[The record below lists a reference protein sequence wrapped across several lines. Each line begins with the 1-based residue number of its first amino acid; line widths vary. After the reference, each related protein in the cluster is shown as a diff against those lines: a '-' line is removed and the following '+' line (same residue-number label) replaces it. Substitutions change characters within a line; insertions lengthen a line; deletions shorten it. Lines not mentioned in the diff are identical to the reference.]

1 MKHTM
6 SRHTFYSLTVTFTIL
21 SILGQLSTSIY
32 SPFFFDLAA
41 IYDSYVGII
50 EKSVAVFLIAFSL
63 SQLVSGVACDY
74 LNKQKFLL
82 YGVFVFIAGTLTVA
96 LATEEN
102 TFLLGRVIQGLG
114 GGVGVSVSRGLS
126 RQIFSEKQLNVSLSF
141 INIAFAIAPAIAP
154 LVGTLIGESFGVSSI
169 FYFVLVMG
177 VFALLLLF
185 SVSTTLKQYMP
196 TTSENVFSDTL
207 ALIKSTMMKSSQW
220 GWPADYFMALCLAS
234 LPSRRQ

>member
-1 MKHTM
+1 M

-41 IYDSYVGII
+41 IYHSYVGII

-126 RQIFSEKQLNVSLSF
+126 RQINSATSRYTNRRVLRRF
-141 INIAFAIAPAIAP
+141 I
-154 LVGTLIGESFGVSSI
+154 
-169 FYFVLVMG
+169 Y
-177 VFALLLLF
+177 LLF
-185 SVSTTLKQYMP
+185 C
-196 TTSENVFSDTL
+196 TSNGSIRLTFTAFSFHHPQTVY
-207 ALIKSTMMKSSQW
+207 
-220 GWPADYFMALCLAS
+220 ADNLRERL
-234 LPSRRQ
+234 

>member
-82 YGVFVFIAGTLTVA
+82 YGVLVFIAGTLMVA

-102 TFLLGRVIQGLG
+102 TFLVGRVIQGLG

-126 RQIFSEKQLNVSLSF
+126 RQIFSEKQMNASLFVYQHCIRYRASNSATSRYTNWRVLRSF
-141 INIAFAIAPAIAP
+141 I
-154 LVGTLIGESFGVSSI
+154 
-169 FYFVLVMG
+169 Y
-177 VFALLLLF
+177 LLF
-185 SVSTTLKQYMP
+185 C
-196 TTSENVFSDTL
+196 TSNGSIRLTFTAFSFHHPQTVY
-207 ALIKSTMMKSSQW
+207 
-220 GWPADYFMALCLAS
+220 ADNLRERLWRYFSAY
-234 LPSRRQ
+234 